1 MPSSKESE
9 IPILIEFESVQVEG
23 ILSRI
28 LSPRTV
34 ESILGK
40 LPFTSRTFLWKE
52 EVYFEIPVSA
62 GPEKPRSTVTPGT
75 LAYWPPSKAFCVF
88 FGDSQPY
95 SPVNVIGKLISPP
108 DLVRRIK
115 RGEWVTVRL
124 KS

>member
-9 IPILIEFESVQVEG
+9 IPIFIEFESAQVEG

-52 EVYFEIPVSA
+52 EVYFEIPVSV

>member
-1 MPSSKESE
+1 MPSPKESE
-9 IPILIEFESVQVEG
+9 ITISIEFESAQVEG
-23 ILSRI
+23 VLSRI

-34 ESILGK
+34 EAIVEA

-52 EVYFEIPVSA
+52 EVYFEIPVSV

-88 FGDSQPY
+88 YGDSQPY
-95 SPVNVIGKLISPP
+95 SPVNVIGRLVSST
-108 DLVRRIK
+108 DTVRRVK

-124 KS
+124 KR

>member
-62 GPEKPRSTVTPGT
+62 GPEKPRSIVTPGT

>member
-9 IPILIEFESVQVEG
+9 IPILIEFESAQVEG

-34 ESILGK
+34 ESIVGA
-40 LPFTSRTFLWKE
+40 LPFTSRTFVWKE
-52 EVYFEIPVSA
+52 EVYFEIPVSV
-62 GPEKPRSTVTPGT
+62 GPEKPRTAVAPGT

-95 SPVNVIGKLISPP
+95 SPVNIIGKLASNP
-108 DLVRRIK
+108 DPVRRVK

-124 KS
+124 KD